1 LTKIVNFNNLYVKFT
16 LLLVN
21 YCLLYR
27 KIDKI
32 MKTRFLLPARCKPI
46 GLILAIPAFIL
57 MISYLHFGFTF
68 KFLNY
73 NTISK
78 SGFIISNDNFTDEI
92 GGVVLIIGLLMVAFA
107 KEKEEDERITKL
119 RLESLVWAVYVNSF
133 FLILA
138 ILFFY
143 NEQFLQIM
151 AYNICTPLILFIAR
165 FNLVMARER
174 NHLKKEGL

>member
-1 LTKIVNFNNLYVKFT
+1 
-16 LLLVN
+16 
-21 YCLLYR
+21 
-27 KIDKI
+27 

-46 GLILAIPAFIL
+46 GLIIAIPAFIL

-68 KFLNY
+68 KFLDY
-73 NTISK
+73 NIRKGGS
-78 SGFIISNDNFTDEI
+78 IISNDNFTDEI
-92 GGVVLIIGLLMVAFA
+92 GGVLLIIGLLMTAFA
-107 KEKEEDERITKL
+107 KEKEEDERITRL

-143 NEQFLQIM
+143 NTQFLEVM
-151 AYNICTPLILFIAR
+151 SYNICTPLILFVAR

-174 NHLKKEGL
+174 NHLKKESL